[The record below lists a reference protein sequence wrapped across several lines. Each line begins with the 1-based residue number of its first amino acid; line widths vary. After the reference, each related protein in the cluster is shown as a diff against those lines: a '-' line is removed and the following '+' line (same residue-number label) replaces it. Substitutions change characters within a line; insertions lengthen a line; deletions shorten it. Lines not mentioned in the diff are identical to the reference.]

1 MAPRPCPGFLSHRP
15 VSQPKNQTKHDFNP
29 QKLFQDHS
37 DALHAYARQRLHRHE
52 LCEDVVQE
60 TLLAAI
66 QAADTFAGRS
76 QQRTWLIGIL
86 RHKIADHF
94 RKASTRHET
103 PLSALRD
110 GQGTLGLYSLK
121 GKWHPSPKSWG
132 NAPNDILEREDFWR
146 IYEVCR
152 SKLPPTLAQCYVL
165 RELEEI
171 PPAEVCKILDISP
184 TNLSVRMH
192 RARLL
197 LRHCLET
204 NWLTD

>member
-1 MAPRPCPGFLSHRP
+1 M
-15 VSQPKNQTKHDFNP
+15 SQSENQTQHGFDP
-29 QKLFQDHS
+29 QQLLQDHGN
-37 DALHAYARQRLHRHE
+37 ALHAYAMQRLHRRE
-52 LCEDVVQE
+52 LCDDVVQE
-60 TLLAAI
+60 TLLAAL
-66 QAADTFAGRS
+66 QSADTFAGRS

-94 RKASTRHET
+94 RKASTRHEK

-110 GQGTLGLYSLK
+110 GEGTLGLYSHR
-121 GKWHPSPKSWG
+121 GKWHPSPKNWG
-132 NAPNDILEREDFWR
+132 HAPADILEQEDFWR
-146 IYEVCR
+146 IYELCR
-152 SKLPPTLAQCYVL
+152 SKLPPTLAECYVL

-171 PPAEVCKILDISP
+171 SPTEVCKILDISP
-184 TNLSVRMH
+184 TNLSMRMH